1 VLFAVAGDAALGKKK
16 GWNQKDPR
24 NIQQGTKF
32 ERIFT
37 DDKSIIDGCGST
49 NQEHGG
55 IGTEK
60 RRRLP
65 SWRTQRAGAG
75 RGA

>member
-24 NIQQGTKF
+24 NIQRGTKF

-55 IGTEK
+55 MG
-60 RRRLP
+60 
-65 SWRTQRAGAG
+65 QRKDAIDRA
-75 RGA
+75 RGCTDLLAFAI